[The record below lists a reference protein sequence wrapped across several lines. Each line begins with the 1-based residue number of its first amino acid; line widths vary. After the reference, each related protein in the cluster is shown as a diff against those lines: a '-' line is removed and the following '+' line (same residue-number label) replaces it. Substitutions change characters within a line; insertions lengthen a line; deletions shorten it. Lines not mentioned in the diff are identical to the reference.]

1 MKQKLILDLLCHIS
15 RAEVTKLEPMGKIW
29 LTICSVNKVLLNN
42 TSLMYVLS
50 VSSFALQKQN

>member
-50 VSSFALQKQN
+50 VSSFAL